1 MGVTLAFIAGL
12 ILAGILVYANTFQGS
27 FVFDDI
33 NFITK
38 NDPDVHM
45 TRFSWDA
52 LKRAALEGNP
62 RNRYLPNISF
72 AFNYYLGGETTF
84 GYHLVNLAIHLIS
97 GIVLF
102 FLFRLTWRLCLS
114 PSGGSSVSSVSSEAS
129 VFRKPPKGFLSVSPD
144 LPAFLAA
151 LIWLVHPVQTNAVTY
166 ICQRMASMVAMF
178 YILALL
184 CYILARIRMQ
194 TKKIRPAA
202 GLFAGCAFFSLCAV
216 ATKENAGTLPVS
228 ILLYEWFFFQNL
240 KVSRSSRTWVWVIA
254 GAMAFAA
261 VAVYFLGAD
270 PLHRILNSY
279 TRREFT
285 LPQRVLTEF
294 RVVVYYVSLL
304 VYPHPD
310 RLILDHDYPLSL
322 GFLQPPVT
330 LTCLLMLAGMAAWA
344 GYVAKKDRL
353 TAFAI
358 FWFMITLAIESSVI
372 GIEIIYEHR
381 LYLPAMF
388 LFLAAAKRAFQ
399 YLTRKHAAAALVL
412 CAVMLAVW
420 SHQRNRIWA
429 TDVAFW
435 SDNAKKSPLKE
446 RPYQNLAYSLQVGQ
460 KLEEAIY
467 FYRKSLVINPHP
479 VAYFNLGL
487 CLEGIGYYSDAV
499 DAYVNAL
506 KMGYQTAQVHSSL
519 AGALVHM
526 GEFDAAVTHFEQ
538 ARKMVPADAIA
549 EQKLT
554 RLKAFLDQCRTP
566 EQCLRASIAQEP
578 SNPALR
584 FKLAMIYEKQGKQD
598 PAYGIYEKIL
608 KEIDGTNRKLFLLV
622 IHRMAVLS
630 AMAGETDR
638 SLGLLEKGMRV
649 MPDNPFFDYET
660 AAYYGLLGETEKSLS
675 WLDRAVKK
683 GYQNWA
689 QIASD
694 RRLQGIRN
702 TPYVQ
707 ALLKK
712 NSSGNRLN

>member
-1 MGVTLAFIAGL
+1 MTLAFIAGL
-12 ILAGILVYANTFQGS
+12 ILAGILVYANAFQGP

-62 RNRYLPNISF
+62 RHRYLPNISF

-84 GYHLVNLAIHLIS
+84 GYHLVNLAVHLIS

-102 FLFRLTWRLCLS
+102 LLFRLTWRLCL
-114 PSGGSSVSSVSSEAS
+114 GKGTAGASSAPMDTAAPFSAET
-129 VFRKPPKGFLSVSPD
+129 LSFFAV
-144 LPAFLAA
+144 LL
-151 LIWLVHPVQTNAVTY
+151 WLVHPVQTNAVTY

-184 CYILARIRMQ
+184 CYVLARIRMQ

-310 RLILDHDYPLSL
+310 RLILDHDYPLSF

-330 LTCLLMLAGMAAWA
+330 LTCFLMLAGMAVWA

-388 LFLAAAKRAFQ
+388 LFLAAAKRVFHH
-399 YLTRKHAAAALVL
+399 LTRKHAAAALLL
-412 CAVMLAVW
+412 CAVILAVW

-467 FYRKSLVINPHP
+467 FYRKSLAINPHP
-479 VAYFNLGL
+479 VAYFNLGCVWKGL
-487 CLEGIGYYSDAV
+487 GI
-499 DAYVNAL
+499 
-506 KMGYQTAQVHSSL
+506 TA
-519 AGALVHM
+519 
-526 GEFDAAVTHFEQ
+526 
-538 ARKMVPADAIA
+538 
-549 EQKLT
+549 T
-554 RLKAFLDQCRTP
+554 R
-566 EQCLRASIAQEP
+566 S
-578 SNPALR
+578 
-584 FKLAMIYEKQGKQD
+584 
-598 PAYGIYEKIL
+598 
-608 KEIDGTNRKLFLLV
+608 
-622 IHRMAVLS
+622 
-630 AMAGETDR
+630 
-638 SLGLLEKGMRV
+638 
-649 MPDNPFFDYET
+649 MPMSM
-660 AAYYGLLGETEKSLS
+660 L
-675 WLDRAVKK
+675 
-683 GYQNWA
+683 
-689 QIASD
+689 
-694 RRLQGIRN
+694 
-702 TPYVQ
+702 
-707 ALLKK
+707 
-712 NSSGNRLN
+712 